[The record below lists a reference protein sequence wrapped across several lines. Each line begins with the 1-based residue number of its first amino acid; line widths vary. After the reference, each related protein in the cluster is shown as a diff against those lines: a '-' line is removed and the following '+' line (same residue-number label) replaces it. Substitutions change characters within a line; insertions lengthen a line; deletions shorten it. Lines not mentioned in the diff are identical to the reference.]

1 MNPIPT
7 VPDAPPAAVRPGPP
21 RGPREVFW
29 RYLLVI
35 LIAKVL
41 LEVFFFVGVVRQYG
55 EEDIFV
61 SLALPAKEPGQGYWD
76 YIAHFRSVPDF
87 RTWTGDPVDMYP
99 FRIAALY
106 PNLLIMDA
114 LGDSEGSLVLWSAFT
129 GIATVLLIGLI
140 GRSLV
145 DAPTGL
151 ISASVLALI
160 PAHIIYSARV
170 DTDMPQLFFL
180 ALVILFLVL
189 ALKAATTRGQLALA
203 AISGLFLGFL
213 YLAKLLPAFLVLPWA
228 LLVPLLL
235 AAMRDP
241 ETLRSPRGKWR
252 QAVAVS
258 AVLFSGFALVFAVED
273 WAYYLLSGHWFLHW
287 QVMKGNA
294 VNLDSWRCGKYV
306 SLGFVRLW
314 EPAEGWSNLWAHTKM
329 FGESLYSFDRD
340 SSIYSL
346 PIHGW
351 SGVLCLPALVV
362 LPFLS
367 IGRRRLTLLVVLGFV
382 FYYLYQ
388 EFFWVYPTFESGKLN
403 LSFVHKVHRFI
414 FPCYLGIS
422 LCVGIVLGSLLRWG
436 RERSGRWFGPV
447 LRWAP
452 AVIVLTFGLAN
463 YSSTRYFRTFLRRSL
478 ADIRLACA
486 DLKSIAPDGAKI
498 YIAAGAEPYFRLY
511 QYPRHYQWKYFAD
524 EPRAGTCQGWGVVG
538 GFLGYGLSPETFIEN
553 YPEWLR
559 PFYRGE
565 SGPPP
570 DWRLLRARPSLMP
583 DRSPTVRIL
592 AMTRPD
598 SEADLP

>member
-1 MNPIPT
+1 
-7 VPDAPPAAVRPGPP
+7 
-21 RGPREVFW
+21 
-29 RYLLVI
+29 
-35 LIAKVL
+35 
-41 LEVFFFVGVVRQYG
+41 
-55 EEDIFV
+55 
-61 SLALPAKEPGQGYWD
+61 
-76 YIAHFRSVPDF
+76 
-87 RTWTGDPVDMYP
+87 
-99 FRIAALY
+99 
-106 PNLLIMDA
+106 
-114 LGDSEGSLVLWSAFT
+114 
-129 GIATVLLIGLI
+129 
-140 GRSLV
+140 
-145 DAPTGL
+145 
-151 ISASVLALI
+151 
-160 PAHIIYSARV
+160 
-170 DTDMPQLFFL
+170 MPQLFFM
-180 ALVILFLVL
+180 ALGILFLVL

-203 AISGLFLGFL
+203 AICGLFLGFL

-235 AAMRDP
+235 AAMKDP
-241 ETLRSPRGKWR
+241 ETLRSPRSKWR

-258 AVLFSGFALVFAVED
+258 AMLFSGFALVFAVED

-329 FGESLYSFDRD
+329 FGESLFSFDRD
-340 SSIYSL
+340 GSIYSL

-351 SGVLCLPALVV
+351 SGVLGLPALVV

-367 IGRRRLTLLVVLGFV
+367 LGRRRLTLLVVLGFV

-422 LCVGIVLGSLLRWG
+422 LCIGLVLGSLLRWS
-436 RERSGRWFGPV
+436 REGSGRWFGPA

-452 AVIVLTFGLAN
+452 AVIVLVFGLVN
-463 YSSTRYFRTFLRRSL
+463 YPSTQYFQTFLRRSL

-486 DLKSIAPDGAKI
+486 DMKSFAPDGAII

-538 GFLGYGLSPETFIEN
+538 GFLGYGLSPETFIED

-565 SGPPP
+565 AGPPP
-570 DWRLLRARPSLMP
+570 DWRLLHTRPSLMP
-583 DRSPTVRIL
+583 DRSPRVRIL
-592 AMTRPD
+592 AMTWPASD
-598 SEADLP
+598 ADLP